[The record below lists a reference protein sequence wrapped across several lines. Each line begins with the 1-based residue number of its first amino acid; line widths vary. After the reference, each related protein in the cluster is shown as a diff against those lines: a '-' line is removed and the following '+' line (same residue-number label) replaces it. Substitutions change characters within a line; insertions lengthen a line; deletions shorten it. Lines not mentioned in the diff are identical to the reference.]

1 MGRNNSSRLGNK
13 KPDQAEAPPVSL
25 LDFVAPTEI
34 VDIPSKG
41 KHYAKGH
48 LMHGKDSIE
57 IRFMTAK
64 DEDILTNRS
73 LITKG
78 IVLDRFLQSIIIDDS
93 INVDDLLIGD
103 KNALLIAARATAY
116 GAGYDATIKCR
127 ECSVTNEMVFDL
139 TKPKFIASRLTDTLN
154 IAENEDGTFSTI
166 LPMSKF
172 NVKFRLLTNKDESY
186 LSKYI
191 LDNIESESLSA
202 TLEQL
207 KIVVFEIEGVNDQDI
222 IYRALENITAA
233 DARHLKLCL
242 EAATPNVE
250 IRQEMKCKS
259 CGHTEEVEV
268 PFGIDFFWPQR

>member
-1 MGRNNSSRLGNK
+1 MGRNNSNRLGNN
-13 KPDQAEAPPVSL
+13 KPEQAEAPPVSL

-34 VDIPSKG
+34 VDLPSKG
-41 KHYAKGH
+41 KHYAVGH
-48 LMHGKDSIE
+48 PMHKRDSLE

-78 IVLDRFLQSIIIDDS
+78 VVLDRFLQSIIIDDS
-93 INVDDLLIGD
+93 VDVEELLIGD

-116 GAGYDATIKCR
+116 GAGYDATVKCR
-127 ECSVTNEMVFDL
+127 KCSVTNEMVFDL
-139 TKPKFIASRLTDTLN
+139 TKPTFIASRLTDTLN
-154 IAENEDGTFSTI
+154 IAENEDGTFSTT
-166 LPMSKF
+166 LPMCKF
-172 NVKFRLLTNKDESY
+172 NVKFRLLTNKDETY
-186 LSKYI
+186 LAKYI
-191 LDNIESESLSA
+191 LDNIENESLSA

-207 KIVVFEIEGVNDQDI
+207 KVVVFEIQDVNDQELI
-222 IYRALENITAA
+222 HKVLENITAA

-250 IRQEMKCKS
+250 IKQEMKCKS
-259 CGHTEEVEV
+259 CDHSEEVEV

>member
-1 MGRNNSSRLGNK
+1 LGRNNSSRLGNK

-41 KHYAKGH
+41 KYYAKGH
-48 LMHGKDSIE
+48 PMHGRDSLE

-93 INVDDLLIGD
+93 IDVGDLLIGD

-116 GAGYDATIKCR
+116 GAGYDASLKCR

-139 TKPKFIASRLTDTLN
+139 TKPTFIASRLTDTLN
-154 IAENEDGTFSTI
+154 ITENDDGTFSTT
-166 LPMSKF
+166 LPMCKF
-172 NVKFRLLTNKDESY
+172 NVKFGLLTNKDETY
-186 LSKYI
+186 LAKYI

-207 KIVVFEIEGVNDQDI
+207 KIVTLQIQDVDDQEIIHKV
-222 IYRALENITAA
+222 LENIVAA

-242 EAATPNVE
+242 EAATPNIE
-250 IRQEMKCKS
+250 IKQTMKCKS
-259 CGHTEEVEV
+259 CDHTEEVEV
-268 PFGIDFFWPQR
+268 PFGIDFFWPKR